1 MEPFVAGDDGRGANY
16 ADRGSCLGL
25 VALGSSGPRP
35 CRPFQTERSSP
46 VALEFSRVS
55 GDRRLTLVIDE
66 DNGRLCDAD
75 AAQSARIVLDEARG
89 NLAAREG
96 TPKENIGFVDLTTG
110 GKSARGHPRAVD
122 VIEAWTKATGYDAA
136 IWTALES
143 NFHKEDKA
151 GEPFNVP
158 AALRYLDQKVT
169 AEQRTV
175 AFAYIRSAPSSV
187 RTPVRD
193 AAAAKWWPYVT

>member
-1 MEPFVAGDDGRGANY
+1 MRIAVLAWGSLLWDRRGLDIVDHFKPN
-16 ADRGSCLGL
+16 
-25 VALGSSGPRP
+25 GPP
-35 CRPFQTERSSP
+35 LS
-46 VALEFSRVS
+46 LEFSRVS

-66 DNGRLCDAD
+66 DNGRLCDTY
-75 AAQSARIVLDEARG
+75 AAHSARTVLDEARK

-96 TPKENIGFVDLTTG
+96 TRNENIGFVDLTIG
-110 GKSARGHPRAVD
+110 GKSAHLHPRAVD
-122 VIEAWTKATGYDAA
+122 VIEAWTKANGYDAA

-143 NFHKEDKA
+143 NFHKADKA
-151 GEPFNVP
+151 GEPFSVP
-158 AALRYLDQKVT
+158 AALRYLDSNQKLDDT
-169 AEQRTV
+169 QRTS